1 MRVLSGHLRRVAGAT
16 PGAANA
22 HRSWPS
28 RAGIRLELE
37 DGDGR
42 RGRGEASPLPGF
54 SRDTDF
60 LAEAELLAWLGRLP
74 RELDDP
80 AAIFFATAEVAS
92 PAARFALETAL
103 LDLLGQERGE
113 PIWRLLG
120 GRGRA
125 AIPLVHLLP
134 AGLSPADTAIEA
146 ENMAAAGARHFKLK
160 LGGVAFADDLAR
172 LKALRARLGGEALLR
187 LDANQGL
194 ADGVLRDELA
204 DRIAALA
211 ELAPELL
218 EEPGGSPDLVAPFP
232 LALDE
237 SLLDPARR
245 AALPSLLRRGS
256 YRVVILKPMALG
268 GFAACLELARI
279 ATAAG
284 CATLVTHL
292 FDGKVGLAAAA
303 HLAFALPGRVLPCG
317 LARHSGLELDAELP
331 ADAPS
336 FVGATEIA
344 VPRSP
349 GLWAEPPA

>member
-1 MRVLSGHLRRVAGAT
+1 MRVTSGQLRRVAGAT

-22 HRSWPS
+22 RRSWPS
-28 RAGIRLELE
+28 RSGLRLALE

-54 SRDTDF
+54 SPDTDY

-74 RELDDP
+74 RQLDDP
-80 AAIFFATAEVAS
+80 AAIFFAAAEVAS

-103 LDLLGQERGE
+103 LDLLGQHRRQ

-120 GRGRA
+120 GRPRA
-125 AIPLVHLLP
+125 RIPLVGLLP
-134 AGLSPADTAIEA
+134 AGLAPIETV
-146 ENMAAAGARHFKLK
+146 AAADHLATAGLRHFKLK

-172 LKALRARLGGEALLR
+172 LTALRVRFGDEVTLR
-187 LDANQGL
+187 LDANRGL
-194 ADGVLRDELA
+194 AAAPGEESLA

-211 ELAPELL
+211 EFSPELL
-218 EEPGGSPDLVAPFP
+218 EEPGGSPDLAAPFS

-237 SLLDPARR
+237 SLLDPAVR
-245 AALPSLLRRGS
+245 AGLPELLRRGA
-256 YRVVILKPMALG
+256 YRVVVLKPMALG

-279 ATAAG
+279 AAAAG
-284 CATLVTHL
+284 CASFVTHL
-292 FDGKVGLAAAA
+292 FDGPVGLAAAA

-317 LARHSGLELDAELP
+317 LARHPGLEIDDDLP
-331 ADAPS
+331 AEAPA

-344 VPRSP
+344 VPRAP
-349 GLWAEPPA
+349 GLWGEEA